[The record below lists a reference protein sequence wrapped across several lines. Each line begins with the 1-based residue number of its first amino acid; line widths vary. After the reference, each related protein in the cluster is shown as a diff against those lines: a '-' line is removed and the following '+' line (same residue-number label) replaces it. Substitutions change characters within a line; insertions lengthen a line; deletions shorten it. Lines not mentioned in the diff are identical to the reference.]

1 MVNIDKPWRY
11 AIQSR
16 PMATDHDYGAGDD
29 LLGTAE
35 SAKLIGVSVRTLYR
49 YEDQGR
55 ITSVRTPG
63 GHRRYRRSEVEALL
77 SRAGAA

>member
-1 MVNIDKPWRY
+1 
-11 AIQSR
+11 
-16 PMATDHDYGAGDD
+16 MATDHDYGADDD
-29 LLGTAE
+29 LLATAE

-63 GHRRYRRSEVEALL
+63 GHRRYRRADVERLL
-77 SRAGAA
+77 SRAVVA